1 MKRSWKNFKLDKN
14 KVYQFIGRAVV
25 YTSGWALAVAFFYWA
40 FLQRINLLILK
51 ERVEKEMLKAKKKE
65 NYEAMIENRNV
76 LIADLQK
83 KNEELSNENIAI
95 YEENKKLR
103 FENDEQKELI
113 DRITKI
119 ATANSYNNEKAI
131 LGKIKELIS
140 DYQSQ
145 N

>member
-1 MKRSWKNFKLDKN
+1 MDKLDKS
-14 KVYQFIGRAVV
+14 YYWHI
-25 YTSGWALAVAFFYWA
+25 TTLAKME
-40 FLQRINLLILK
+40 LLGKELK
-51 ERVEKEMLKAKKKE
+51 EMFRKKE
-65 NYEAMIENRNV
+65 KQSLIDASRKALKDAERKVEDRNI

-95 YEENKKLR
+95 YEENKELR